1 MSDTTSDQEEVYPL
15 SPEAVAAREKV
26 RAMVNEME
34 EAERSR
40 RVAEEQVKPDEQ
52 KEKAID
58 KLVKVQEDLIRF
70 INLKK
75 VSS

>member
-1 MSDTTSDQEEVYPL
+1 MADDPKTEDLPPL
-15 SPEAVAAREKV
+15 SPEAAAAREKV
-26 RAMVNEME
+26 RAMVREME

-40 RVAEEQVKPDEQ
+40 RVAEEQTKTDEE
-52 KEKAID
+52 KERSID

-75 VSS
+75 VSQ